1 MENLTKLRVALTI
14 GALVGLLPITLL
26 FAAGIVALF
35 IPLFFVIPEPPLVLL
50 GGIGAFTISLLG
62 IWSAWKIYALAMAAS
77 PNVRNLRSLAL
88 AAVVAMI
95 WGMFL
100 AYSLRGLPALTC
112 IFLMPGIVS
121 TAMLAVTLKRQRA

>member
-50 GGIGAFTISLLG
+50 GDIGAFIISLLG

-77 PNVRNLRSLAL
+77 PNVRNPRSLAL
-88 AAVVAMI
+88 AAVVALI

-100 AYSLRGLPALTC
+100 AYYLRGLPELTC

>member
-26 FAAGIVALF
+26 FAAGIVGLL
-35 IPLFFVIPEPPLVLL
+35 IPLFLVIQERPLVLL
-50 GGIGAFTISLLG
+50 GGICAFIVSLLA

-77 PNVRNLRSLAL
+77 PNVRNPRTLAL
-88 AAVVAMI
+88 GAVAAMI

-100 AYSLRGLPALTC
+100 AYYLRGLPELTC